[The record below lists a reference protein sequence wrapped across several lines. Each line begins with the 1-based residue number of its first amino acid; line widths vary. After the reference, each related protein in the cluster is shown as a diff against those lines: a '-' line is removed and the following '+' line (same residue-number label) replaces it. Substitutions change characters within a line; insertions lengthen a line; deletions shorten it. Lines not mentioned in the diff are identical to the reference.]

1 MQEDKKSSLNIKVDV
16 KAINYQNGN
25 VLESQG
31 KLKTVFGGRDA
42 IVEETLSFKGTDCGK
57 ATMEANY
64 NSTSQGTFEQATDV
78 ELNIKGKILN
88 DKKELIDVVEA
99 ESKLS
104 KENAANIGGPKTED
118 WLKLKLENGCEAKCA
133 TTESFYTH
141 RDVATGQASGK

>member
-1 MQEDKKSSLNIKVDV
+1 MQEEKKATLNIKVDV

-64 NSTSQGTFEQATDV
+64 NSTSQGTCEQATDV

-104 KENAANIGGPKTED
+104 KESAGNIGGPKAED

>member
-1 MQEDKKSSLNIKVDV
+1 MQEDKKASLSIKVDV

-31 KLKTVFGGRDA
+31 KLKTVFGGRDG

-64 NSTSQGTFEQATDV
+64 NSTSQGTCEQTTDV

-104 KENAANIGGPKTED
+104 KENDGNIGGPKTED
-118 WLKLKLENGCEAKCA
+118 WMKLKLENGCEAKCA

>member
-1 MQEDKKSSLNIKVDV
+1 MQTEKKPNLNIKVDV

-25 VLESQG
+25 VMESTG
-31 KLKTVFGGRDA
+31 KLKTVFGGRDGV
-42 IVEETLSFKGTDCGK
+42 VEESLSFKGTDCGK

-64 NSTSQGTFEQATDV
+64 NSTSQGTGEQTTDV
-78 ELNIKGKILN
+78 ELNIKGKILT

-104 KENAANIGGPKTED
+104 KADAGNIGGPKTED
-118 WLKLKLENGCEAKCA
+118 WLKLKLENGCDAKCA

>member
-1 MQEDKKSSLNIKVDV
+1 MQEEKKANLSIKVDV

-57 ATMEANY
+57 ATMEAHY
-64 NSTSQGTFEQATDV
+64 NSTSQGTCEQATDV
-78 ELNIKGKILN
+78 ELNIMGKILN

-104 KENAANIGGPKTED
+104 KENAGNIGGPKTED

>member
-1 MQEDKKSSLNIKVDV
+1 MQADKKSSLNIKVDV

-64 NSTSQGTFEQATDV
+64 NSTSQGTCEQTTDV

-104 KENAANIGGPKTED
+104 KESAGNIGGPKTED